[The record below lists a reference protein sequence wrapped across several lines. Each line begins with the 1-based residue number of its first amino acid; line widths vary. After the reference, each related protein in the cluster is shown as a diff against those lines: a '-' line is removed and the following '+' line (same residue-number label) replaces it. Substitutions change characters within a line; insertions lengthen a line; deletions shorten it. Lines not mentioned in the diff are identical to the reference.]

1 MLTVKTQKTSQVLD
15 KGYRKQKVARK
26 DIDRLKTELPRLL
39 NLTGEQV
46 ESEATLR
53 DHLQSFLR
61 NLAYP
66 ASDFLVQSEVRR
78 MDTVIHDGPKKK
90 DPIGVIIEAKIAR
103 NRAEM
108 FHPEKPDC
116 KALYEL
122 VLYFVRERELGNVA
136 IKNLMITDGNH
147 FYLFADSDFERLFW
161 NKKKFRKQLL
171 TTDADQAKNNPIAYE
186 VIARHIAEL
195 SGESLPCTAVK
206 LDKYRPYCEDGDPAT
221 DAKLIDLYKILSPE
235 HLLRRPFAND
245 SNKLDKRFYRE
256 LLHIMGLE
264 ERFEDPKKKSGKKV
278 IDRLPEGQRQA
289 ASLLENVLDMAETDG
304 RFANVQ
310 NFNSYGSDRTEREF
324 AVALELCLTW
334 VNRVLFLKLLESQ
347 LLSYHSGD
355 QRMRFLTTELVPDYD
370 ALHSLFFKVLAKPSA
385 ERKPIVAVFAHVPYL
400 NSSLFEPTELEN
412 QVLYVHALKDQHEL
426 PLALQSVL
434 GTRDRA
440 QSLSP
445 SPSPGERGAMPPL
458 RYLFDFLDAY
468 DFSSEGKAA
477 IQEENKRLINAS
489 VLGLIFEK
497 INGYRDGSF
506 YTPGFITEYMCRE
519 TIRRAVVQKFRDD
532 QGLFADF
539 DSADFGDLAN
549 FLGRHYTAADR
560 LAANALVNSLTVC
573 DPAVGSGHFLVS
585 ALNELIATKSE
596 LGILGAD
603 AGAKEVRISAE
614 VANDELLITDLMT
627 GEPYTYLVGQAKQQP
642 TAYDDRIQLIQE
654 TIFHEKRTLI
664 ENCLFGVDL
673 NPNSVKICRLRLWIE
688 LLKSAYYRTGREA
701 GGLETLPNI
710 DINIKQG
717 NSLISRFAL
726 DDDLSKALSA
736 ADDLT
741 LADYRK
747 AVADYHRA
755 TGPDEKYRL
764 LELIDKVK
772 HNFQSHIARGDQRV
786 KDLAKFRG
794 KLLQLEGLLEVGDLF
809 GSVDAKKVTAEIKP
823 LRAKVDSLEAELAG
837 IRNNAI
843 YQNAFEWRFEFPAVL
858 GAEGEFL
865 GFDVVV
871 GNPPYIRQ
879 EELGE
884 AKSYLK
890 DHYEVYAGTADLL
903 VYFMELAM
911 KNLRPQGQF
920 SFIISNKFMRAGFG
934 KALRRY
940 LQQFRVIE
948 LIDFGDL
955 QVFDGATTYPLVISL
970 EKAPPT
976 GEFFA
981 MNVPD
986 LVTTAFREQ
995 VSAERFVSLQS
1006 ELTEDGWNLADV
1018 QTQRLLEKLRN
1029 TGVPLGEYVNGE
1041 IYYGIKT
1048 GYNEAFVIDAATK
1061 DRLIAEDSKSAE
1073 VIKPFLAGRDV
1084 KRYVPPVAEKYL
1096 ILLPKGWTKGHLGDV
1111 DESTAYEFLFEMY
1124 PAIAAHLKQHAKA
1137 ARKRYDKG
1145 DFYWELRACDYYDKF
1160 EEPKILY
1167 QEIMTYQSF
1176 TYDYNSIYT
1185 NNKLFVIPGATNFL
1199 LGVLNTQL
1207 IWFILKNTATSYNG
1221 GAIAMQSPFVLPLP
1235 IVDESEVNKT
1245 ISSLATQ
1252 ILTQKQSN
1260 PTADTTSLEAEIDV
1274 LVYRLYGLT
1283 YAEVLVVDG
1292 AFGMGEETYN
1302 ALKHE

>member
-1 MLTVKTQKTSQVLD
+1 MLTVVTQKTSQVLD

-108 FHPEKPDC
+108 FRPEKPDC

-122 VLYFVRERELGNVA
+122 VLYFMRERELGNVA
-136 IKNLMITDGNH
+136 IKNLLITDGNH

-278 IDRLPEGQRQA
+278 IDRLPEGQRHA

-310 NFNSYGSDRTEREF
+310 NFSSYGSDRAEREF

-385 ERKPIVAVFAHVPYL
+385 QRKPIVAVFAHVPYL

-549 FLGRHYTAADR
+549 FLGRHYTAPDR

-654 TIFHEKRTLI
+654 TIFQEKRTLI

-688 LLKSAYYRTGREA
+688 LLKSAYYRTGRA
-701 GGLETLPNI
+701 AAGLETLPNI

-726 DDDLSKALSA
+726 DDGLTGALKESG
-736 ADDLT
+736 LT
-741 LADYRK
+741 LADYRQ

-764 LELIDKVK
+764 LELIDMVK

-970 EKAPPT
+970 EKVPPT

-981 MNVPD
+981 MNVPE

-1096 ILLPKGWTKGHLGDV
+1096 IFTRRGIDINV
-1111 DESTAYEFLFEMY
+1111 Y
-1124 PAIAAHLKQHAKA
+1124 PAVKRHLEAY
-1137 ARKRYDKG
+1137 RKNLEPKPG
-1145 DFYWELRACDYYDKF
+1145 NWPNNKMWEGRKPGPYAWYEIQDSVNYFEAF
-1160 EEPKILY
+1160 EEPKIIFPDISLAMNASYTIEGQYGVNTLY
-1167 QEIMTYQSF
+1167 VLPTTKIE
-1176 TYDYNSIYT
+1176 
-1185 NNKLFVIPGATNFL
+1185 L
-1199 LGVLNTQL
+1199 LGYLNSALFQ
-1207 IWFILKNTATSYNG
+1207 FIYSNISPSISG
-1221 GAIAMQSPFVLPLP
+1221 GFLRFIRQYVEQMPVVEGLEILR
-1235 IVDESEVNKT
+1235 
-1245 ISSLATQ
+1245 SLATQ
-1252 ILTQKQSN
+1252 ILTQKQSD

-1274 LVYRLYGLT
+1274 LVYKLYGLT

-1292 AFGMGEETYN
+1292 AFGLSEEEYN
-1302 ALKHE
+1302 VSALPG

>member
-1 MLTVKTQKTSQVLD
+1 
-15 KGYRKQKVARK
+15 
-26 DIDRLKTELPRLL
+26 
-39 NLTGEQV
+39 
-46 ESEATLR
+46 
-53 DHLQSFLR
+53 
-61 NLAYP
+61 
-66 ASDFLVQSEVRR
+66 
-78 MDTVIHDGPKKK
+78 
-90 DPIGVIIEAKIAR
+90 
-103 NRAEM
+103 
-108 FHPEKPDC
+108 
-116 KALYEL
+116 
-122 VLYFVRERELGNVA
+122 
-136 IKNLMITDGNH
+136 
-147 FYLFADSDFERLFW
+147 
-161 NKKKFRKQLL
+161 
-171 TTDADQAKNNPIAYE
+171 
-186 VIARHIAEL
+186 
-195 SGESLPCTAVK
+195 
-206 LDKYRPYCEDGDPAT
+206 
-221 DAKLIDLYKILSPE
+221 
-235 HLLRRPFAND
+235 
-245 SNKLDKRFYRE
+245 
-256 LLHIMGLE
+256 
-264 ERFEDPKKKSGKKV
+264 
-278 IDRLPEGQRQA
+278 
-289 ASLLENVLDMAETDG
+289 
-304 RFANVQ
+304 
-310 NFNSYGSDRTEREF
+310 
-324 AVALELCLTW
+324 
-334 VNRVLFLKLLESQ
+334 
-347 LLSYHSGD
+347 
-355 QRMRFLTTELVPDYD
+355 
-370 ALHSLFFKVLAKPSA
+370 
-385 ERKPIVAVFAHVPYL
+385 
-400 NSSLFEPTELEN
+400 
-412 QVLYVHALKDQHEL
+412 
-426 PLALQSVL
+426 
-434 GTRDRA
+434 
-440 QSLSP
+440 
-445 SPSPGERGAMPPL
+445 
-458 RYLFDFLDAY
+458 
-468 DFSSEGKAA
+468 
-477 IQEENKRLINAS
+477 
-489 VLGLIFEK
+489 
-497 INGYRDGSF
+497 
-506 YTPGFITEYMCRE
+506 
-519 TIRRAVVQKFRDD
+519 
-532 QGLFADF
+532 
-539 DSADFGDLAN
+539 
-549 FLGRHYTAADR
+549 
-560 LAANALVNSLTVC
+560 
-573 DPAVGSGHFLVS
+573 
-585 ALNELIATKSE
+585 
-596 LGILGAD
+596 
-603 AGAKEVRISAE
+603 
-614 VANDELLITDLMT
+614 MT

-654 TIFHEKRTLI
+654 TIFQEKRTLI

-1096 ILLPKGWTKGHLGDV
+1096 IFTRRGIDINV
-1111 DESTAYEFLFEMY
+1111 Y
-1124 PAIAAHLKQHAKA
+1124 PAVKRHLEAY
-1137 ARKRYDKG
+1137 RKNLEPKPG
-1145 DFYWELRACDYYDKF
+1145 NWPNNKMWEGRKPGPYAWYEIQDSVNYFEAF
-1160 EEPKILY
+1160 EEPKIIFPDISLAMNASYTIEGQYGVNTLY
-1167 QEIMTYQSF
+1167 VLPTTKIE
-1176 TYDYNSIYT
+1176 
-1185 NNKLFVIPGATNFL
+1185 L
-1199 LGVLNTQL
+1199 LGYLNSALFQ
-1207 IWFILKNTATSYNG
+1207 FIYSNISPSISG
-1221 GAIAMQSPFVLPLP
+1221 GFLRFIRQYVEQMPVVEGLEILR
-1235 IVDESEVNKT
+1235 
-1245 ISSLATQ
+1245 SLATQ
-1252 ILTQKQSN
+1252 ILTQKQSD

-1274 LVYRLYGLT
+1274 LVYKLYGLT

-1292 AFGMGEETYN
+1292 AFGLSEEEYN
-1302 ALKHE
+1302 VSALPG

>member
-1 MLTVKTQKTSQVLD
+1 
-15 KGYRKQKVARK
+15 
-26 DIDRLKTELPRLL
+26 
-39 NLTGEQV
+39 
-46 ESEATLR
+46 
-53 DHLQSFLR
+53 
-61 NLAYP
+61 
-66 ASDFLVQSEVRR
+66 
-78 MDTVIHDGPKKK
+78 
-90 DPIGVIIEAKIAR
+90 
-103 NRAEM
+103 
-108 FHPEKPDC
+108 
-116 KALYEL
+116 
-122 VLYFVRERELGNVA
+122 
-136 IKNLMITDGNH
+136 
-147 FYLFADSDFERLFW
+147 
-161 NKKKFRKQLL
+161 
-171 TTDADQAKNNPIAYE
+171 
-186 VIARHIAEL
+186 
-195 SGESLPCTAVK
+195 
-206 LDKYRPYCEDGDPAT
+206 
-221 DAKLIDLYKILSPE
+221 
-235 HLLRRPFAND
+235 
-245 SNKLDKRFYRE
+245 
-256 LLHIMGLE
+256 MGLE

-278 IDRLPEGQRQA
+278 IDRLPEGQRHA
-289 ASLLENVLDMAETDG
+289 ASLLENTLQVARKEN
-304 RFANVQ
+304 RFRNVT
-310 NFNSYGSDRTEREF
+310 NFSSYGTDQEQLEF

-355 QRMRFLTTELVPDYD
+355 QRMRFLTTEQVPDYD
-370 ALHSLFFKVLAKPSA
+370 ALNTLFFDVLAVPA
-385 ERKPIVAVFAHVPYL
+385 TEREDHVAVFAHVPYL
-400 NSSLFEPTELEN
+400 NSSLFEITEGGLED
-412 QVLYVHALKDQHEL
+412 QVIRVNSLKDQHEL

-440 QSLSP
+440 QPPQAAAKLKL
-445 SPSPGERGAMPPL
+445 PPL

-549 FLGRHYTAADR
+549 FLGRHYTAPDR

-654 TIFHEKRTLI
+654 TIFQEKRTLI

-688 LLKSAYYRTGREA
+688 LLKSAYYRTGRA
-701 GGLETLPNI
+701 AAGLETLPNI

-934 KALRRY
+934 KGLRRY

-981 MNVPD
+981 MNVPE

-1084 KRYVPPVAEKYL
+1084 KRYVPPAAAKYL

-1145 DFYWELRACDYYDKF
+1145 DFYWELRACDYYEAF
-1160 EEPKILY
+1160 EEPKIIFPDISLAMNASYTIEGQYGVNTLY
-1167 QEIMTYQSF
+1167 VLPTTKIE
-1176 TYDYNSIYT
+1176 
-1185 NNKLFVIPGATNFL
+1185 L
-1199 LGVLNTQL
+1199 LGYLNSALFQ
-1207 IWFILKNTATSYNG
+1207 FIYSNISPSISG
-1221 GAIAMQSPFVLPLP
+1221 GFLRFIRQYVEQMPVVEGLEILR
-1235 IVDESEVNKT
+1235 
-1245 ISSLATQ
+1245 SLATQ

-1274 LVYRLYGLT
+1274 LVYKLYGLT

-1292 AFGMGEETYN
+1292 EFGLSEEEYN
-1302 ALKHE
+1302 VSALPG